1 MPANPLIKGSLEA
14 VSEGTGNIIKSAG
27 EEAKSI
33 AKGFEAQLLYGTTT
47 LTHEDINR
55 GYQQDN
61 IQKKQTIEEIRAELP
76 KHSDTSGNSPINI
89 DAVRNAQQGGRI
101 EPHVPTPP
109 KFKSA
114 QHRQMF
120 EGVQRLGEEMID
132 RENRLKQQAAAA
144 NTEPVKQDELPSLE
158 MPAGRQT
165 GLNLKFNRKS
175 NLSRGLSKLRV
186 KSGETKAGFGK
197 DT

>member
-1 MPANPLIKGSLEA
+1 MPANPLIKSGLET
-14 VSEGTGNIIKSAG
+14 VSEGAGNIIKSVG
-27 EEAKSI
+27 KEAKAA

-55 GYQQDN
+55 GFQQDN
-61 IQKKQTIEEIRAELP
+61 IQKMQTIEEIRNELP
-76 KHSDTSGNSPINI
+76 MHSDTSGNSPMNV
-89 DAVRNAQQGGRI
+89 DAVRNAQNGGRI

-120 EGVQRLGEEMID
+120 EGVQRLGEEMTD

-144 NTEPVKQDELPSLE
+144 NAEPVKQDTLPSLE
-158 MPAGRQT
+158 MPVGRQT

-175 NLSRGLSKLRV
+175 NISRGLSKPKIR
-186 KSGETKAGFGK
+186 SSETKAGFGK